1 MQNHNTNQSIRIDA
15 QEHPSTSISAIINNS
30 ELLAEELKTESDN
43 IIATKPRASSDE
55 SPAIVNNATAFA
67 VFNASTEGKHSQV
80 LTGAELESITTAS
93 EEEFKDLG
101 GEEGKQNGERAEI
114 VIARIKKQFIDWR

>member
-1 MQNHNTNQSIRIDA
+1 M
-15 QEHPSTSISAIINNS
+15 
-30 ELLAEELKTESDN
+30 
-43 IIATKPRASSDE
+43 
-55 SPAIVNNATAFA
+55 
-67 VFNASTEGKHSQV
+67 
-80 LTGAELESITTAS
+80 TGAELESITTAS